1 MCSSHPLHCI
11 RVVCHLVWLW
21 VPRVYACNLW
31 SVSLLAVLSMLP
43 PSSCS
48 AQEGR
53 YFARSK
59 VMQIGEMEKYLEE
72 HPHDVEA
79 WLSFVEEVRKS
90 FSDEKV
96 GVTAAIKSE

>member
-1 MCSSHPLHCI
+1 M
-11 RVVCHLVWLW
+11 
-21 VPRVYACNLW
+21 YACNQW
-31 SVSLLAVLSMLP
+31 DVSLLAVLSTPLP
-43 PSSCS
+43 PFSCS

-79 WLSFVEEVRKS
+79 WLSFVEEVGKS
-90 FSDEKV
+90 FSDEKAR
-96 GVTAAIKSE
+96 VTAAIKSE

>member
-1 MCSSHPLHCI
+1 M
-11 RVVCHLVWLW
+11 
-21 VPRVYACNLW
+21 YACNQW
-31 SVSLLAVLSMLP
+31 DVSLLAVLSTLS

-79 WLSFVEEVRKS
+79 WLSFVEEVGKS
-90 FSDEKV
+90 FSDEKAR
-96 GVTAAIKSE
+96 VTATIKSE